1 MSARKIAGTG
11 SLNHHQE
18 HVTVDTRD
26 ARLTLTRNSIILHK
40 NGMEFRSA
48 APFTTWTEMTVSL
61 QSPSS
66 GEKVHCNGVVIS
78 CSGNRHAGYHVS
90 MIFTGLSRQ
99 AQARMVAWSHLR

>member
-11 SLNHHQE
+11 SLSHHHDQ
-18 HVTVDTRD
+18 VTVDTRD
-26 ARLTLTRNSIILHK
+26 ARLTLTPNSVILHK

-48 APFTTWTEMTVSL
+48 DPFAPWTEMTVRL
-61 QSPSS
+61 RSPADR
-66 GEKVHCNGVVIS
+66 ERVHCNGVVIS
-78 CSGNRHAGYHVS
+78 CSGNKHAGYHVS